1 MTSRIFPTDLQ
12 FAEAICLAWETN
24 DDRELLA
31 HFEQMPLAQ
40 LPHFDEWTRRWVW
53 HFPAPQQFVSLNSL
67 APELIPRL
75 LEAPGL
81 LYALA
86 CHRNGRVRSDA
97 VPLLAR
103 LDTPVALGLL
113 LVRVNDWAAPVREQ
127 ARAALLALLPH
138 LPLTRWLQVFPLVAR
153 LAQEV
158 RSPDLTLVQLIVSL
172 FLTPD
177 GERVLT
183 AQYPSLAQDVRR
195 TLTTLL
201 LNGQETLSLPLL
213 LLFARD
219 PVPIIRLAAVREL
232 PTTHLTPFLNDRDG
246 TVRVL
251 ALRRLLPTLSPEEA
265 AKQSLVALLDPQ
277 ERVRLLAGYTLQQRG
292 QDVRAAYRQVSSGT
306 LSESQLRGW
315 IAGLAS
321 EGQKEDAA
329 LIGPFLT
336 HTSARVRLEA
346 LYAAGTLDP
355 LGYRSALAAGVLG
368 TSRVSKAALQIMKKA
383 GLLTSADLLEDLLT
397 QATTPGLKRRVIRSA
412 LSLSRFEA
420 AGLLLRWRGGRA
432 SELKG
437 EIDVLLTSLLEGYG
451 RTYYARPPAELLAQL
466 RAASA
471 QAGPELQQVLAT
483 YS

>member
-1 MTSRIFPTDLQ
+1 MPSRIFPTDLQ
-12 FAEAICLAWETN
+12 FAETIRLAWETK

-31 HFEQMPLAQ
+31 LFEQVPLAL
-40 LPHFDEWTRRWVW
+40 LPAFDEWIRQQSWQ
-53 HFPAPQQFVSLNSL
+53 FPHRYQFVSPVSL
-67 APELIPRL
+67 TAEQIPWL
-75 LEAPGL
+75 LDTPGL
-81 LYALA
+81 VCTLA
-86 CHRNGRVRSDA
+86 CHREGRVRSA
-97 VPLLAR
+97 VLPLLDQ

-127 ARAALLALLPH
+127 ARAALLATLPH
-138 LPLTRWLQVFPLVAR
+138 LPLARWLQVFPLVAR

-158 RSPDLTLVQLIVSL
+158 RSPDLTLVRLIVSL

-183 AQYPSLAQDVRR
+183 AQYPSLAQDMRR

-219 PVPIIRLAAVREL
+219 PVPIIRLTAVREL

-251 ALRRLLPTLSPEEA
+251 ALRRLLPILSPEEA
-265 AKQSLVALLDPQ
+265 AQQSLVALLDPQ
-277 ERVRLLAGYTLQQRG
+277 ERVRLLAGYILRQRG
-292 QDVRAAYRQVSSGT
+292 QDVRAAYRQVSPGT
-306 LSESQLRGW
+306 LAESQLRGW

-329 LIGPFLT
+329 LIDPFLT

-355 LGYRSALAAGVLG
+355 LGYRSALAAGG
-368 TSRVSKAALQIMKKA
+368 RRSRS
-383 GLLTSADLLEDLLT
+383 
-397 QATTPGLKRRVIRSA
+397 
-412 LSLSRFEA
+412 
-420 AGLLLRWRGGRA
+420 
-432 SELKG
+432 
-437 EIDVLLTSLLEGYG
+437 
-451 RTYYARPPAELLAQL
+451 
-466 RAASA
+466 
-471 QAGPELQQVLAT
+471 
-483 YS
+483 